1 MAEKKKTVKM
11 TVDAEKP
18 YIGVN
23 VRDENGEVLGIIPN
37 GTKVELVGEFDETAE
52 RTEIQGV
59 TKEKKKIKG
68 TVLTK
73 CLK

>member
-1 MAEKKKTVKM
+1 MAEKKKAVKM

-23 VRDENGEVLGIIPN
+23 VRDEKGQVLGIIPN
-37 GTKVELVGEFDETAE
+37 GSKVELVGEFNASTE

-59 TKEKKKIKG
+59 TKEKNKIKG

>member
-23 VRDENGEVLGIIPN
+23 VRDEKGQVLGIIPN
-37 GTKVELVGEFDETAE
+37 GSKVELVGEFNASAE
-52 RTEIQGV
+52 RTEVSGI